1 MEINNNRK
9 TIVFL
14 CGARDFHAMDW
25 YRIALKTLP
34 NREIVILTD
43 LIQGEGYKKLIN
55 KKDKIFKLL
64 IIDNILFNI
73 QSSAGNIWR
82 NFIKL
87 LLFPIQVFLIKRFSR
102 KFPNSIYYAH
112 SMYYLVLAWAAR
124 VKYVGTPQGSDILV
138 KPYNSKIY
146 KYFTIKAV
154 RGAKAVTVDSQN
166 MFNNVKRLCDIEPRI
181 IQNGIDLESILK
193 MRNSLNNDEIERE
206 NILSIRGIAPIYRIM
221 DIIKARNTSK
231 NYKMPISLTSP
242 FTENDYKNDISKIVQ
257 PFDQFLGRVDK
268 TFLYELLFKA
278 KLVFS
283 IPLSDSSP
291 KSVYE
296 SIFLGCAVAIS
307 PNEYYDTLPNCMKSR
322 IILIN
327 FEDKKWFDSA
337 IVSAN
342 KIIKTPFIPS
352 EKALKI
358 FDQRESLKAIAKL
371 FDN

>member
-1 MEINNNRK
+1 MEKNKNSK

-14 CGARDFHAMDW
+14 CNARDFHAIDW

-43 LIQGEGYKKLIN
+43 LIQGEGYKRLIN

-64 IIDNILFNI
+64 IIDKILFNT

-87 LLFPIQVFLIKRFSR
+87 ILFPIQVFLIKRFSK
-102 KFPNSIYYAH
+102 KFPNSIYHAH

-138 KPYNSKIY
+138 KPYNSRIY

-154 RGAKAVTVDSQN
+154 RRAKAVTVDSQN
-166 MFNNVKRLCDIEPRI
+166 MFKNIKKLCNIEPKI

-193 MRNSLNNDEIERE
+193 MNDSLNIGQIKRE
-206 NILSIRGIAPIYRIM
+206 NILSIRGIAPIYRII
-221 DIIKARNTSK
+221 DIVQARNASK
-231 NYKMPISLTSP
+231 NYKTPITLTSP
-242 FTENDYKNDISKIVQ
+242 FAENDYKNDILKIIQ

-268 TFLYELLFKA
+268 FFLYELLFKA

-307 PNEYYDTLPNCMKSR
+307 PNEYYETLPNCMKSR
-322 IILIN
+322 IILID

-342 KIIKTPFIPS
+342 KIIKTPFVPS
-352 EKALKI
+352 EEALKV

-371 FDN
+371 FDD